1 MGCKLKNRGFSL
13 TEVLLSVGVLA
24 VGMIFIAGVFPVGI
38 HYTTIAI
45 EQTKAAIVADEAFAK
60 VRLYAVGDPF
70 DLTDDFDPNELGGA
84 ARRGE
89 ALFDFNDSDIF
100 PATDKIDPNEFTY
113 PSAGADISQKWYYWS
128 ALCRLTS
135 RYDRKSNRNPEV
147 EVTVFVCR
155 KIGRNPQY
163 HDPDGS
169 GFIDW
174 PRPFKVDVDGG
185 DEENELETRKF
196 SQRTFINDGCVIVD
210 DQTGR
215 RYRVLE
221 RYPDDA
227 RTPEREDKII
237 LLDRDWDRSWP
248 GGSPQAVWVV
258 PPPVNGG
265 RNPCIAVYQRT
276 IPYLGVVK

>member
-1 MGCKLKNRGFSL
+1 MGYKLKNRGFSL

-45 EQTKAAIVADEAFAK
+45 EQTKAAIVTDEAFAK
-60 VRLYAVGDPF
+60 VRLYAVGDPCNS
-70 DLTDDFDPNELGGA
+70 TDDFRPDKLSGG

-89 ALFDFNDSDIF
+89 ELFDFNDGDVF
-100 PATDKIDPNEFTY
+100 PATDEIDPNEFTY
-113 PSAGADISQKWYYWS
+113 PSAGTDISKKRYYWS

-135 RYDRKSNRNPEV
+135 RYDPNSNLNPDV

-155 KIGRNPQY
+155 KVGRNREY
-163 HDPDGS
+163 HAPDGG
-169 GFIDW
+169 GFINW
-174 PRPFKVDVDGG
+174 PRPVKVGVSQGGLKDNELRITGG
-185 DEENELETRKF
+185 DKR
-196 SQRTFINDGCVIVD
+196 FITDGCRIVD
-210 DQTGR
+210 DKTGR

-221 RYPDDA
+221 RYASDDD
-227 RTPEREDKII
+227 TV
-237 LLDRDWDRSWP
+237 LLDADWE
-248 GGSPQAVWVV
+248 GGDAWVV

-276 IPYLGVVK
+276 MSF